1 MKKSMYKT
9 KEEMPL
15 FLTVMD
21 VANLLGISR
30 ASAYELVR
38 QENFPKLKIVQ
49 GRTIIPRDRLL
60 EWLDEQTRY
69 DRIQPAKYRVENKQ
83 EKEYALRK
91 QRYSV
96 HNSWQRQLFQGIQR
110 FLTPQ
115 KSVGCRKG
123 YCVNLCVAE
132 SEKSSFIRKNSGL
145 CYALRKYFKEK
156 HLKNLSKKLFWL
168 IENFQQ
174 KTLDIF
180 SNVWYVVVA
189 KNKNEGGK

>member
-1 MKKSMYKT
+1 MKKAIYKT

-69 DRIQPAKYRVENKQ
+69 DE
-83 EKEYALRK
+83 L
-91 QRYSV
+91 
-96 HNSWQRQLFQGIQR
+96 
-110 FLTPQ
+110 
-115 KSVGCRKG
+115 
-123 YCVNLCVAE
+123 
-132 SEKSSFIRKNSGL
+132 
-145 CYALRKYFKEK
+145 
-156 HLKNLSKKLFWL
+156 
-168 IENFQQ
+168 
-174 KTLDIF
+174 
-180 SNVWYVVVA
+180 
-189 KNKNEGGK
+189 

>member
-15 FLTVMD
+15 FLTVID

-69 DRIQPAKYRVENKQ
+69 DRI
-83 EKEYALRK
+83 
-91 QRYSV
+91 
-96 HNSWQRQLFQGIQR
+96 
-110 FLTPQ
+110 
-115 KSVGCRKG
+115 
-123 YCVNLCVAE
+123 
-132 SEKSSFIRKNSGL
+132 
-145 CYALRKYFKEK
+145 
-156 HLKNLSKKLFWL
+156 
-168 IENFQQ
+168 
-174 KTLDIF
+174 
-180 SNVWYVVVA
+180 
-189 KNKNEGGK
+189 